1 MRILAFKSHHDGAIA
16 CIEDEQLAFHLEPE
30 KNGFDRY
37 SHITPNVVVRA
48 LSLLTGPPD
57 VIALNGWEGGDRI
70 QAAYSG
76 ISPESVKVGETP
88 IVGRPGRFFS
98 SSHERGHIIGTFG
111 MSPFPDDT
119 ACYVLVWEGGF
130 GSFYELDQAGEIT
143 LLEHVMLEPGERYVF
158 LYHIASGCEDEL
170 APPGIAGKLMAL
182 AAFSDRSATNRQEQ
196 DIIDSLLLSDF
207 KRAIAR
213 KSQWMSSPYY
223 KIGVE
228 TEAFKQLAG
237 KFSDQLFNRFYSFAQ
252 KRLTK
257 RLPLLI
263 SGGCGLNCEWNS
275 RWRDCGL
282 FPEIFVPPCAND
294 TGAALGTAIDAQFI
308 LSGKRKIIWSAY
320 AGEEFDLDCVPSAA
334 EFISS
339 PYDANEVSVLLAQG
353 KVIGWVQGAY
363 EMGPR
368 ALGHRSILAAP
379 FEAQMRDRLNQMKQR
394 ESYRPV
400 APICLIE
407 DVGQHFEWEGES
419 PFMLFFQRVKNKALA
434 AITHVD
440 GTARVQTISRSQN
453 QRVWDLLRAFR
464 ALSGVG
470 VLCNT
475 SLNNSG
481 KGFINQMSDLVNFA
495 NTRELDAFVVN
506 QTLFTRTS

>member
-1 MRILAFKSHHDGAIA
+1 MRILAFKSHHDGAVS
-16 CIEDEQLAFHLEPE
+16 CIEDGQLAFHLEPE

-37 SHITPNVVVRA
+37 SHLTPNVVVKA
-48 LSLLTGPPD
+48 LSLLSGPPD

-76 ISPESVKVGETP
+76 IARSSVIIGDTP
-88 IVGRPGRFFS
+88 IVGKPGKFFS

-111 MSPFPDDT
+111 MSPFAEGTP
-119 ACYVLVWEGGF
+119 CYVLVWEGGF
-130 GSFYELDQAGEIT
+130 GSFYELDKNGEIS
-143 LLEHVMLEPGERYVF
+143 LIKHIMFEPGERYVF
-158 LYHIASGCEDEL
+158 LYHIASDCLDEL

-182 AAFSDRSATNRQEQ
+182 AAFSNRSNANADEQ
-196 DIIDSLLLSDF
+196 KFIDSLLEVDF
-207 KRAIAR
+207 KRASAK
-213 KSQWMSSPYY
+213 KSQWKNSDYY
-223 KIGVE
+223 RLGVE
-228 TEAFKQLAG
+228 SEAFKQVAG
-237 KFSDQLFNRFYSFAQ
+237 KFSDQLFDRFYSFA
-252 KRLTK
+252 KKSMSK

-308 LSGKRKIIWSAY
+308 LTGRSKIKWSAY
-320 AGEEFDLDCVPSAA
+320 AGEEFDIDTTPPLSDFVAST
-334 EFISS
+334 
-339 PYDANEVSVLLAQG
+339 YDVNDVSVLLAQG
-353 KVIGWVQGAY
+353 KVVAWVQGVY

-379 FEAQMRDRLNQMKQR
+379 FEPGMRDRLNQIKQR

-400 APICLIE
+400 APLCLLQ
-407 DVGQHFEWEGES
+407 DVSQHFDWQGES
-419 PFMLFFQRVKNKALA
+419 PYMLFFQRVKNAALK

-440 GTARVQTISRSQN
+440 GSARVQTISSSQN
-453 QRVWDLLRAFR
+453 QKLYDLLHAFR

-475 SLNNSG
+475 SLNYPG
-481 KGFINQMSDLVNFA
+481 KGFINQMSDLVSFA
-495 NTRELDAFVVN
+495 KHRGLDAFVVDDV
-506 QTLFTRTS
+506 LYTRVG